1 MRSILIYSSSSL
13 LRQTNPPCAKQAF
26 LDGLLPHG
34 QGRVRSSPSCQFLGS
49 DAVPGPI
56 RPRWERAVQPRG
68 VRVAR
73 GRPCPVSNAG
83 STAGTC
89 QEELCAAGSPA
100 ALQLFPAGCGRA
112 ACSSGHGHIS
122 TGRQAPEEQPGAG
135 GLACVTA
142 AQPGTPPAQGGG
154 TQVPVGTP
162 GWPDLKGAPKRAEKV
177 GGRTATQA

>member
-13 LRQTNPPCAKQAF
+13 LRQTNRPCAKQAF

-73 GRPCPVSNAG
+73 GRPGPVSNAG

-100 ALQLFPAGCGRA
+100 LCNYFLRA
-112 ACSSGHGHIS
+112 AGEPP
-122 TGRQAPEEQPGAG
+122 A
-135 GLACVTA
+135 L
-142 AQPGTPPAQGGG
+142 PGTGTSVRAGRHRRSNQARVAWPASPRHSRGLLRHRE
-154 TQVPVGTP
+154 V
-162 GWPDLKGAPKRAEKV
+162 APRFLWSRRA
-177 GGRTATQA
+177 GPT